1 MKKEINFQHIL
12 FFLYIFLLLFPENSG
27 SLIPS
32 LPIDNFYEIIVL
44 IISIYAGFKIIK
56 QRNILLYS
64 IFVIF
69 IIKLIFLLQPSN
81 LWELCY
87 QDNIAPRAPEEIN
100 QTRDYDFSCEKIY
113 QFNTLEN
120 TTLVKEIN
128 FVSDPESEWLG
139 ANASNFHLGFFN
151 SKKFNHRGDGNLS
164 RKWLP
169 FELSITK
176 KIEQDIEDLNLIF
189 LGEIYVYKNTDLI
202 YSGKN
207 YETNEITTIENL
219 SDSSLKILYKFN
231 KKEAV
236 KINST
241 FSKNYPPDRYGMI
254 QVYNKDME
262 YLSSDKT
269 NLTKFL
275 EAIFILLMLFL
286 IYSLIKNSTKNY
298 FSFYL
303 QSRKLFIISL
313 AIMFYF
319 IVNSDGLSVFP
330 VFGILDSFTIFMY
343 LAIFSLFYFYKLS
356 PIEILI
362 VCFVGT
368 YLLLDI
374 DFKIYNEYLRP
385 GGSDSLTYEYFSRLV
400 LEGNFFEGGESIY
413 SYSPGARYFL
423 YFLHILFG
431 EKLKIIF
438 IVLNAVAA
446 FYAVI
451 DKEFKLDSKNIFS
464 YLTFVYLTSNAIN
477 RIFLFGMSEIF
488 SLVLILIYLKT
499 DSLKSKYPY
508 ISGVILGLI
517 MFNRVI
523 LVLGVLALVAL
534 SKNLK
539 TFLGFLTIGL
549 IPFVH
554 NLYYGNQ
561 VLLLTNDWNYQG
573 EVVGEGYNLL
583 TFIEEIVINIQRNFN
598 YVIMNPFSEEIY
610 NRVGRL
616 LPIIFSVSVLAF
628 IYLIIKKKNSILN
641 SQYLLNLVPIIL
653 VIAPF
658 AIYDPRFFYPRFL
671 LVPHIMFLIYCQ
683 NLKNEFS

>member
-1 MKKEINFQHIL
+1 M
-12 FFLYIFLLLFPENSG
+12 
-27 SLIPS
+27 
-32 LPIDNFYEIIVL
+32 II
-44 IISIYAGFKIIK
+44 
-56 QRNILLYS
+56 
-64 IFVIF
+64 
-69 IIKLIFLLQPSN
+69 
-81 LWELCY
+81 
-87 QDNIAPRAPEEIN
+87 
-100 QTRDYDFSCEKIY
+100 
-113 QFNTLEN
+113 
-120 TTLVKEIN
+120 
-128 FVSDPESEWLG
+128 
-139 ANASNFHLGFFN
+139 
-151 SKKFNHRGDGNLS
+151 
-164 RKWLP
+164 
-169 FELSITK
+169 
-176 KIEQDIEDLNLIF
+176 
-189 LGEIYVYKNTDLI
+189 
-202 YSGKN
+202 
-207 YETNEITTIENL
+207 
-219 SDSSLKILYKFN
+219 
-231 KKEAV
+231 
-236 KINST
+236 
-241 FSKNYPPDRYGMI
+241 
-254 QVYNKDME
+254 
-262 YLSSDKT
+262 
-269 NLTKFL
+269 
-275 EAIFILLMLFL
+275 
-286 IYSLIKNSTKNY
+286 
-298 FSFYL
+298 
-303 QSRKLFIISL
+303 
-313 AIMFYF
+313 
-319 IVNSDGLSVFP
+319 
-330 VFGILDSFTIFMY
+330 
-343 LAIFSLFYFYKLS
+343 
-356 PIEILI
+356 
-362 VCFVGT
+362 
-368 YLLLDI
+368 
-374 DFKIYNEYLRP
+374 
-385 GGSDSLTYEYFSRLV
+385 V

-499 DSLKSKYPY
+499 DSLKNKYPY